1 MANTADIADIKV
13 PVFPESIDEG
23 TIARWHKKEGES
35 FHRDEPLVDV
45 ETDKIVLEVPAPSSG
60 VITSILAAEGATVK
74 AQQVIANYE
83 KTKEAKE
90 TKEMKKTNTEPNS
103 QDTGTAKG
111 KKSPTKSGTIES
123 APQEKV
129 AKSPEPKTTENPAS
143 YAAATKTDETR
154 IDGKL
159 AGKMGPAARRMAA
172 ETGVEVETHNQG
184 PFITKQ
190 DIAQQGGHQRIE
202 KRVPMTRL
210 RMSVAKRL
218 VESQRQAA
226 ILTTFNE
233 VNMQPVMELRTRYK
247 KPFEEK
253 YGVRLGFMSFFVKAV
268 CSALY
273 KFPQVNAHID
283 GTDIVYCNYQ
293 DIGIAVSS
301 PRGLVVPILRDAQS
315 MLLAQIEKA
324 IRGYGEKA
332 QEAKLTLEDLQGG
345 TFTISNGG
353 VFGSL
358 MSTPIINPPQTG
370 ILGMHKIQERP
381 VAVNGEVVILP
392 MMYLALSYDHRMI
405 DGKTAVEF
413 LVHIKEFL
421 EYPGMTL
428 LGL

>member
-1 MANTADIADIKV
+1 MYLADMADMADMAGMTDIRV
-13 PVFPESIDEG
+13 PVFPESIEEG

-35 FHRDEPLVDV
+35 FRRDEPLVDV

-60 VITSILAAEGATVK
+60 IMTSILVAEGSTVK

-83 KTKEAKE
+83 KTKEEPAK
-90 TKEMKKTNTEPNS
+90 KPPP
-103 QDTGTAKG
+103 
-111 KKSPTKSGTIES
+111 KSSEIES
-123 APQEKV
+123 APQEKL
-129 AKSPEPKTTENPAS
+129 AEPPEATENLS
-143 YAAATKTDETR
+143 SHTTAAKTSETELAGR
-154 IDGKL
+154 L
-159 AGKMGPAARRMAA
+159 AGKMGPAARRLAA

-190 DIAQQGGHQRIE
+190 DIAQRGGHQRVE

-315 MLLAQIEKA
+315 MSLAQIEET
-324 IRGYGEKA
+324 IRSYGKKA